1 MKTSGL
7 FTVHAHKTTVKA
19 NQPFRLVF
27 FGDVHWDSPNHARSK
42 WKEFLAYAKSLP
54 ASTLFFGMGDY
65 LDSTSTSER
74 ECLGNISAKMHETLR
89 NDIIQLQL
97 TKCEAFA
104 KEIEFMRGRLLGLL
118 NGNHYF
124 QFPSGINTD
133 QKLCEILGA
142 KYLGVS
148 SFVRLSASRDKSAG
162 SSHIDIYTHHGA
174 GGARLPGGSIN
185 RVSQLAEYADAD
197 ILAMGH
203 DHKRGI
209 FPANPTIGLSQ
220 TSTGLKLKER
230 PRWLARTGS
239 FLAAYEDGV
248 SNYNVDA
255 ARGPC
260 SLGWVE
266 FDLCLRRNKTEGRD
280 TMQLHVERG
289 IA

>member
-1 MKTSGL
+1 MKTSGV
-7 FTVHAHKTTVKA
+7 FTIHQFTAPNVKA

-27 FGDVHWDSPNHARSK
+27 FGDVHWDSPNHARAK
-42 WKEFLAYAKSLP
+42 WLEFLAYAKKLP
-54 ASTLFFGMGDY
+54 NDTIFIGMGDY

-74 ECLGNISAKMHETLR
+74 ECLGNMSTKMHETLR
-89 NDIIQLQL
+89 NDIIALQMA
-97 TKCEAFA
+97 KVEAFA
-104 KEIEFMRGRLLGLL
+104 KELAFMKGRLVGLL

-133 QKLCEILGA
+133 QKLCELLGV

-148 SFVRLSASRDKSAG
+148 TFTRITATRGTADAS
-162 SSHIDIYTHHGA
+162 IDIFAHHGA

-185 RVSQLAEYADAD
+185 RVAQLTEYADAD

-209 FPANPTIGLSQ
+209 FPANPTIGLRATNQ
-220 TSTGLKLKER
+220 GLKLKER
-230 PRWLARTGS
+230 SRWLARTGS

-266 FDLCLRRNKTEGRD
+266 FDLCLRRTHTSKSD
-280 TMQLHVERG
+280 SLQLVVERG